1 LKVLQRRRIKIHLPV
16 FMFKPLAF
24 LMEKTMATPP
34 LNRDQLI
41 MLKEENVCSIE
52 DIKRDFDLKPM
63 RFEDAIKKHLT

>member
-1 LKVLQRRRIKIHLPV
+1 
-16 FMFKPLAF
+16 
-24 LMEKTMATPP
+24 MEKAMATPP